1 MEWLANIVY
10 YIVPFLIL
18 LGILVFVH
26 EFGHFIVA
34 RTLGVSVSAFSIGF
48 GKELWS
54 VTDKKGTV
62 WKISAV
68 PLGGYCQFL
77 GDADESSSTSEVDF
91 SKYTPEEQKHLF
103 ATQPPIKKL
112 AIAVAGPLFNYLF
125 AFIVFFGLF
134 FFIGSYDIP
143 PVVSDVIENS
153 PAQKAGIMKGDVVLK
168 INDVEIESWSDI
180 SKEVSVTVD
189 EARLKLKRN
198 GEILNITV
206 PLETIDYAFDEEEKP
221 IKRKMLGIKGEAK
234 RFKEASSGHNFK
246 FIDSIKKAGIELYDV
261 TDMTLR
267 GVGQMITGERSS
279 EDVGGIIRIAE
290 MSGDISKSRS
300 FWDFL
305 SFMALLSINLGLINL
320 FPIPLLDGGHVVI
333 YLLEIVSRRELNA
346 KFREYLFKLG
356 LGFILFLMVFA
367 TWNDI
372 KHLITRW
379 FE

>member
-1 MEWLANIVY
+1 MDWIISTIY
-10 YIVPFLIL
+10 YVVPFIFL

-34 RTLGVSVSAFSIGF
+34 RILGVKVSAFSIGF
-48 GKELWS
+48 GKVLLS
-54 VTDKKGTV
+54 KTDKNGTE
-62 WKISAV
+62 WKISAI

-77 GDADESSSTSEVDF
+77 GDNDASSSTAETDLSKFSE
-91 SKYTPEEQKHLF
+91 EEQKHLF
-103 ATQPPIKKL
+103 ITQSPSRKM

-125 AFIVFFGLF
+125 AFIVFWGLF

-143 PVVSDVIENS
+143 PVVSGIVENS
-153 PAQKAGIMKGDVVLK
+153 PAEKAGIQ
-168 INDVEIESWSDI
+168 INDRVIEINGKKIHEWSEISQEISLSLDSANIKIEREGKEIEL
-180 SKEVSVTVD
+180 T
-189 EARLKLKRN
+189 L
-198 GEILNITV
+198 
-206 PLETIDYAFDEEEKP
+206 PLETIDFAFNESEKP
-221 IKRKMLGIKGEAK
+221 LKRRMIGIKGEAK
-234 RFKEASSGHNFK
+234 RFNISKDRFDFVE
-246 FIDSIKKAGIELYDV
+246 SIKKSAKELYSV

-267 GVGQMITGERSS
+267 GVGQMISGERSS
-279 EDVGGIIRIAE
+279 EDIGGIIRIAE
-290 MSGDISKSRS
+290 MSGDISRSRS

-320 FPIPLLDGGHVVI
+320 FPIPLLDGGHVII
-333 YLLEIVSRRELNA
+333 YMLEIVSRRELSTKIKDA
-346 KFREYLFKLG
+346 LFKIG

>member
-1 MEWLANIVY
+1 MEWLINIIY

-34 RTLGVSVSAFSIGF
+34 RRLGVAVSAFSIGF

-54 VTDKKGTV
+54 KKDKQGTV

-77 GDADESSSTSEVDF
+77 GDADASSSTSDIDL
-91 SKYTPEEQKHLF
+91 SKYSEEEKKHLF
-103 ATQPPIKKL
+103 FTQKPIKKL
-112 AIAVAGPLFNYLF
+112 AIAFAGPFFNYLF
-125 AFIVFFGLF
+125 AFILYFCLF
-134 FFIGSYDIP
+134 FFLGSYDIP

-153 PAQKAGIMKGDVVLK
+153 PAERAGIMAEDK
-168 INDVEIESWSDI
+168 ILEINGHKIAEWGDI
-180 SKEVSVTVD
+180 SKEVSAAVDTVHLKIERQNQQIELDVT
-189 EARLKLKRN
+189 L
-198 GEILNITV
+198 EI
-206 PLETIDYAFDEEEKP
+206 IDYAFDENEEP

-234 RFKEASSGHNFK
+234 HFHIVKDNFN
-246 FIDSIKKAGIELYDV
+246 FGSAVIKSAQEIYNITDLTIRGI
-261 TDMTLR
+261 
-267 GVGQMITGERSS
+267 GQMITGKRSG
-279 EDVGGIIRIAE
+279 EDVGGVIRIAE
-290 MSGDISKSRS
+290 MSGDISKKKGFSS
-300 FWDFL
+300 FL
-305 SFMALLSINLGLINL
+305 AFMALLSVNLGLINL

-333 YLLEIVSRRELNA
+333 YLLEIITRRELNT
-346 KFREYLFKLG
+346 KIKDYLFKVG

-372 KHLITRW
+372 RHLFIRW